1 MLLISE
7 LFPMRKGTDIMQ
19 SVLIDSGNEA
29 DSDVIPVKTSNLKPR
44 PIQKSATSKAKP
56 KSKPRSANSSVSVGN
71 PLPTPGLDNDVFP
84 LASLMGP
91 APSRKNEVRA
101 SIPHVERC

>member
-1 MLLISE
+1 
-7 LFPMRKGTDIMQ
+7 MQ

-56 KSKPRSANSSVSVGN
+56 KSKPRSANSSVGAGHT
-71 PLPTPGLDNDVFP
+71 PPTPEDAFPPAPLMVTASNRKNDV
-84 LASLMGP
+84 
-91 APSRKNEVRA
+91 
-101 SIPHVERC
+101 